1 MRLTDSPPPVTV
13 PFAQN
18 GNRNTIPVASQTG
31 MTKGAA
37 SFNDG
42 FPPLTMTD
50 PLKGGIP
57 PFGVDMNGIL
67 FVLSQAVRWLMAG
80 GPLVYSA
87 TFANDPNIGGYP
99 AGVVLLRANGQGLW
113 LNLRDDNT
121 TDPDAADITNDGS
134 ASGWVLLNA
143 DWNATGGPAQ
153 ILNRPNLAKVA
164 TSGQYGDL
172 TGTPSAPVNA
182 DWDATSGLA
191 QILHRPNLATVA
203 TTGRYGDL
211 TDVPEIPAAQVN
223 ADWDA
228 AGGPAQ
234 ILNRPD
240 LATVATTGSYA
251 DLTGEPVFTTPPQ
264 FDVSTAAATSAFV
277 QRALGSYAGQV
288 TYGEDT
294 GLDATDAGMAIQWA
308 GPDGGTLTL
317 APTATL
323 PLSAIAFLVYNHGL
337 GVLNLVAQGSDFIWM
352 GGPTAVAEVVLQ
364 PGEFAVCLARVNGE
378 YDVLVT
384 RIPVDYTLPAATA
397 TTLGGVIAGPG
408 TTIAPARRASRSTSR
423 RLRRVRPKSSLTC
436 RSPRA
441 RTPRSRSPMRRPRA
455 PSPNSCWS
463 SRTVRVR
470 RSPGPRRSDGR
481 RASRR
486 RSLGRQAR
494 STLSSCTPR
503 TAVRRTAVS
512 WQHKISEP
520 SRAPA
525 ADGKRQRAALSG
537 CGAGR

>member
-80 GPLVYSA
+80 GPLVYDA

-121 TDPDAADITNDGS
+121 IDPDAADITNDGS

-172 TGTPSAPVNA
+172 TGTPPAPANA

-191 QILHRPNLATVA
+191 QILHRPNLAKVA
-203 TTGRYGDL
+203 TSGSYDDL
-211 TDVPEIPAAQVN
+211 TDVPEIPAAQIN

-228 AGGPAQ
+228 ASGPAR

-240 LATVATTGSYA
+240 LAAVATTGQYS

-294 GLDATDAGMAIQWA
+294 GLNATDAGMAIQWA

-317 APTATL
+317 APTSTL
-323 PLSAIAFLVYNHGL
+323 PLSAIAFLIYNHGA

-397 TTLGGVIAGPG
+397 TTLGGVIAGQGLSVAPDG
-408 TTIAPARRASRSTSR
+408 TLSVGATSTTIINLSGAANVALDLTPLAHGAPEILFNLPVAASTSTT
-423 RLRRVRPKSSLTC
+423 LSITNPPAAGVLAEFVLVVHNSASSAITWP
-436 RSPRA
+436 STIKWPQGI
-441 RTPRSRSPMRRPRA
+441 A
-455 PSPNSCWS
+455 PS
-463 SRTVRVR
+463 
-470 RSPGPRRSDGR
+470 
-481 RASRR
+481 
-486 RSLGRQAR
+486 
-494 STLSSCTPR
+494 
-503 TAVRRTAVS
+503 
-512 WQHKISEP
+512 
-520 SRAPA
+520 
-525 ADGKRQRAALSG
+525 LSG
-537 CGAGR
+537 AAGKLDTFIIYTQDGGATYCGFVAGQDQ

>member
-18 GNRNTIPVASQTG
+18 GNRNTIPVASQIG

-80 GPLVYSA
+80 GPRVYDA

-113 LNLRDDNT
+113 LNLQDDNV
-121 TDPDAADITNDGS
+121 TDPDATDGS
-134 ASGWVLLNA
+134 AAGWALLNA

-153 ILNRPNLAKVA
+153 ILNRPALAAVA
-164 TSGQYGDL
+164 TSGKYGDL
-172 TGTPSAPVNA
+172 TGTPPAPANA

-191 QILHRPNLATVA
+191 QILHRPNLAAVA
-203 TTGRYGDL
+203 TTGRYDDL
-211 TDVPEIPAAQVN
+211 TDVPAIPAAQVN

-228 AGGPAQ
+228 ASGPAQ

-240 LATVATTGSYA
+240 FAKVATTGSYA

-264 FDVSTAAATSAFV
+264 FDVSIAAATTAFV

-294 GLDATDAGMAIQWA
+294 GLDASVAGMAIQWA

-323 PLSAIAFLVYNHGL
+323 PFSAIAFLVYNHGL

-352 GGPTAVAEVVLQ
+352 GGPTAVADVVLQ

-408 TTIAPARRASRSTSR
+408 TTIAP
-423 RLRRVRPKSSLTC
+423 
-436 RSPRA
+436 
-441 RTPRSRSPMRRPRA
+441 
-455 PSPNSCWS
+455 
-463 SRTVRVR
+463 
-470 RSPGPRRSDGR
+470 DG
-481 RASRR
+481 
-486 RSLGRQAR
+486 
-494 STLSSCTPR
+494 TLSAGATATTVVNLTGAASVTLDLTPLAQGAPEILFNLPVAAS
-503 TAVRRTAVS
+503 TNTTVS
-512 WQHKISEP
+512 ITN
-520 SRAPA
+520 APA
-525 ADGKRQRAALSG
+525 AGTLAEFVLVVTNSTGSAITWPASIKWPQGIAPSLSG
-537 CGAGR
+537 TAGKLDTFIVYTQDGGATYCGFVAGQNL